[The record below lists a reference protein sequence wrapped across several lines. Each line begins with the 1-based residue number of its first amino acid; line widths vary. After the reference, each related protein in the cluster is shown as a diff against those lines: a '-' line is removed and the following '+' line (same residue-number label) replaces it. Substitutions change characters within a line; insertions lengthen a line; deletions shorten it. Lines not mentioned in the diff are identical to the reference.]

1 MSYAVQPPITAPPPA
16 VEPGPRR
23 PVPVTLATVVLLVM
37 AVVGFGYA
45 IATTIAAP
53 GTVSRFRLAAAGAD
67 SADVDGY
74 VSVIWIGA
82 AIGTVLAVI
91 LMALYVVLAL
101 GLRRGSN
108 AARMATWVVCGI
120 GLLAGCGSTVTVL
133 RQRSGTGDPQSLGA
147 ALSQSYPKAWIG
159 LNLTLAVAQMAGYL
173 VVALLLIAARSTWF
187 GRGPAPQQAGYAAPY
202 GPGPLS
208 AGYAAPY
215 GPGPLPGYPTAA
227 DQAYRPGGAASW
239 APGSQSASG
248 QGQSPAGGTSAAPGQ
263 PFGLPPMGPGHSPS
277 GPSGPPRPGPDD
289 DYWTRP
295 SS

>member
-1 MSYAVQPPITAPPPA
+1 MSYAVQPPVTAPPPA
-16 VEPGPRR
+16 VGPGPRR
-23 PVPVTLATVVLLVM
+23 PVPVTLATVVLVVM
-37 AVVGFGYA
+37 AGVGFGYA
-45 IATTIAAP
+45 IATMVAAP
-53 GTVSRFRLAAAGAD
+53 GTVSRFRLAAAGAN

-74 VSVIWIGA
+74 ASVIWIGA

-91 LMALYVVLAL
+91 LMALYAVLAL

-108 AARMATWVVCGI
+108 AARIATWVVCGI

-133 RQRSGTGDPQSLGA
+133 SQRSGTGDPQSLGA
-147 ALSQSYPKAWIG
+147 ALSASYPKAWIG

-173 VVALLLIAARSTWF
+173 VVAGLLVAARGAWF
-187 GRGPAPQQAGYAAPY
+187 GDGPAPQP
-202 GPGPLS
+202 

-227 DQAYRPGGAASW
+227 DQAYRPDGAVSW

-248 QGQSPAGGTSAAPGQ
+248 QGQSPVGGASSAPGQ
-263 PFGLPPMGPGHSPS
+263 PFGLPPVGPGHAPS
-277 GPSGPPRPGPDD
+277 GPSGPPRAGPDD
-289 DYWTRP
+289 DYWARP